1 MNLTRSIFTSMLIT
15 LVTWGSVFAQEQ
27 PKVTAN
33 TTDTMKNQL
42 HYVSV
47 LQKRADL
54 ENIEALWSEAY
65 DKLELVP
72 TDGLSTIIVA
82 YKHLSQDFATA
93 DITIGYQA
101 STTTKDESLTIE
113 LSNNKQVLLSN
124 GSHDKNA
131 IENAWNDIDYR
142 RDIEVIIETHDLN
155 QHGLPDSNS
164 LAVYYK
170 D

>member
-1 MNLTRSIFTSMLIT
+1 MNLTRSIFTSMIIT

-27 PKVTAN
+27 PNVSAN
-33 TTDTMKNQL
+33 TADTMNNQL
-42 HYVSV
+42 QYIAV

-65 DKLELVP
+65 EKLELVP
-72 TDGLSTIIVA
+72 ADNLSTIIVA
-82 YKHLSQDFATA
+82 YKQLSQDFATA

-101 STTTKDESLTIE
+101 STTAKDESSTIE

-131 IENAWNDIDYR
+131 IVNAWNDIDYR
-142 RDIEVIIETHDLN
+142 RNIEVIIETHDLN
-155 QHGLPDSNS
+155 QHGLPDNNS
-164 LAVYYK
+164 LTVYYK